1 MCALD
6 TGRMLFALSTE
17 EAEAGARQGN
27 AGVAVGLPGTCIVC
41 VLLLLLLLT
50 LPLALLPSV
59 NACSGGAVVPGLG
72 HSTGARSLATFVLT
86 LVQGPIGDGGLQAAV
101 TAKTKQQ
108 ERHASGYSRRQG
120 GGC

>member
-27 AGVAVGLPGTCIVC
+27 AGVAVGLPGTCIIC

-59 NACSGGAVVPGLG
+59 SACSVPGLG

-86 LVQGPIGDGGLQAAV
+86 LV
-101 TAKTKQQ
+101 
-108 ERHASGYSRRQG
+108 
-120 GGC
+120 